1 MLPFERGC
9 ADGAVGKR
17 QPSGRSQQERGVGIN
32 TRDGASDF
40 PCRGPL
46 ILRARH
52 LSTPTK
58 DTFRRR
64 QNSLAARDG
73 PLSSSP
79 DDLGERP
86 RVVKGG
92 VKHKCLCCK
101 GMFCVIAANPPSGTP
116 CPRKPP
122 PWPTRRRHGLLA
134 LPSGG
139 PRPTGVPARDRPPS
153 VRSPRAAGPRTGRR
167 AG

>member
-32 TRDGASDF
+32 IRDEAIDL
-40 PCRGPL
+40 PCCGPL
-46 ILRARH
+46 ISRARH

-58 DTFRRR
+58 DTFKRR
-64 QNSLAARDG
+64 QNSLAARHG
-73 PLSSSP
+73 PLLSSP

-86 RVVKGG
+86 KVVKSD
-92 VKHKCLCCK
+92 VRRKCLCCK

-116 CPRKPP
+116 YPRKPP
-122 PWPTRRRHGLLA
+122 PWPTRRRRGLLA
-134 LPSGG
+134 VPCGG

-153 VRSPRAAGPRTGRR
+153 ERSPRAAGRRTGRR

>member
-1 MLPFERGC
+1 MLPLERGC

-32 TRDGASDF
+32 IRDEAIDL
-40 PCRGPL
+40 PCCGPL
-46 ILRARH
+46 ISRVFH
-52 LSTPTK
+52 PSTPTK
-58 DTFRRR
+58 TR
-64 QNSLAARDG
+64 LPAARTAWRRGIVLRCRLPEGRDKARYRQA
-73 PLSSSP
+73 PTLHN
-79 DDLGERP
+79 LL
-86 RVVKGG
+86 
-92 VKHKCLCCK
+92 HCK

-122 PWPTRRRHGLLA
+122 PWPTRRRRGLLA
-134 LPSGG
+134 LPCGG

-153 VRSPRAAGPRTGRR
+153 ERSPRAAGRRTGRR